1 MEVVKKVKSILIK
14 PYVRISLIYLLISI
28 IWIVYSDKLLFN
40 FFQDIESIQNFQ
52 LYKGLSF
59 VFVTSGLIFFL
70 IKRDYLLIL
79 KKNIQLEVSQSKLQL
94 AFDASNLGMWQQDF
108 KNEIIYFDELAKRY
122 YDTDEYSVKLSDL
135 QNFIHPEDKERF
147 LIEMKQTLISNGKN
161 KSNIIYRIINK
172 KGKEKWLKVSIRIN
186 YEIRGETKIPVWGY
200 GTVLDIT
207 QEKQDEQKLKSRNE
221 FIETILD
228 NLPIGLA
235 VNFIDKGNVDYINK
249 KFVEIYGWPVDK
261 INDINSFFELVYPN
275 QEYRKKI
282 KNQIVVD
289 IKSGD
294 PEKMV
299 WEGIEITRSN
309 GEKRIVFAKNIPI
322 FNQNLMISTVQDI
335 TEKFKAEAELE
346 ESKKRFELAMNATKD
361 GIFDWDLVTNKIYYS
376 PGWKKMLGYEENEL
390 PNDFSIWEKLTK
402 PEDVKK
408 SWKEQQKLINK
419 EIDRFVIE
427 FKMKNKEGK
436 WIDVLS
442 RAEAIFNDQN
452 NAVRIVGTH
461 TDISES
467 KRISEALKESEERL
481 KLALI
486 GADLGTW
493 DWDFVSSKVVFNDRW
508 AEMLG
513 YKLSEIEPNIESW
526 EKLVFEQD
534 FANVQ
539 KKLNEHLEG
548 KTKSYEAEFRM
559 LHKNGSLIWVLDKGK
574 VIDRDNNGN
583 PIRITGTHLDI
594 TNRKEAEESL
604 KTTQR
609 QLRSLFTNLDKIK
622 EQDNKL
628 LARELHDELGQV
640 LTSLRMN
647 LSLLKNHLQN
657 NTLDKKKLLIE
668 FEEMS
673 YIIDES
679 KINIKNLIRSLRPEY
694 LDNLG
699 LITALDHHIK
709 EFKRNTDIKV
719 NFNHNLFEIKLDQHI
734 ENIIYRTIQES
745 LTNVAQHAEADKVN
759 IELNL
764 SANKL
769 TAMITDNG
777 KGINKDDL
785 KKINSFGILGI
796 KERLQQFNSQLKI
809 ESEKGNGTKLSF
821 KIDIGK
827 NLD

>member
-1 MEVVKKVKSILIK
+1 MEIVKKVKSILIK

-59 VFVTSGLIFFL
+59 VFVTSGIIYFL
-70 IKRDYLLIL
+70 IKRDYQLIL

-94 AFDASNLGMWQQDF
+94 AFDASNLGMWQHDF
-108 KNEIIYFDELAKRY
+108 KNEIIYFDELAKSY
-122 YDTDEYSVKLSDL
+122 YDSKEYSVKLSEL
-135 QNFIHPEDKERF
+135 LTRIHPDDKER
-147 LIEMKQTLISNGKN
+147 LLNEMNQTLKSNGKN
-161 KSNIIYRIINK
+161 KNKIVYRIINE
-172 KGKEKWLKVSIRIN
+172 KGKEKWLEVSSRIN
-186 YEIRGETKIPVWGY
+186 YEIKEETKIPVWGY

-235 VNFIDKGNVDYINK
+235 VNFIDKGNVDYVNK
-249 KFVEIYGWPVDK
+249 KFIEIYGWPVDK
-261 INDINSFFELVYPN
+261 IKDINSFFELVYPN
-275 QEYRKKI
+275 PEYRKKI
-282 KNQIVVD
+282 KNQIVLD

-299 WEGIEITRSN
+299 WEGIEITRRN
-309 GEKRIVFAKNIPI
+309 GDKRIVFAKNIPI

-346 ESKKRFELAMNATKD
+346 ESKKRFEHAMNATKD

-408 SWKEQQKLINK
+408 SWDEQQKLINK

-427 FKMKNKEGK
+427 FKMKNKEGQ

-442 RAEAIFNDQN
+442 RAEAIFDDQN

-481 KLALI
+481 KLALV

-513 YKLSEIEPNIESW
+513 YKLSEIEPNIDSW
-526 EKLVFEQD
+526 KKLIYQQD
-534 FANVQ
+534 FAKVQ
-539 KKLNEHLEG
+539 KQINEHLEG

-583 PIRITGTHLDI
+583 PLRITGTHLDI

-604 KTTQR
+604 QTTQK
-609 QLRSLFTNLDKIK
+609 QLRALFTNLDKIK
-622 EQDNKL
+622 EQDSKL

-673 YIIDES
+673 NIIDES
-679 KINIKNLIRSLRPEY
+679 KKNIKNLIRSLRPEY

-709 EFKRNTDIKV
+709 EFNRNTDIKV
-719 NFNHNLFEIKLDQHI
+719 NFKHNLSEIKLDQHI

-745 LTNVAQHAEADKVN
+745 LTNVAQHAEADKVD

-764 SANKL
+764 SANEL
-769 TAMITDNG
+769 IVLITDNG
-777 KGINKDDL
+777 KGINPNDL

-796 KERLQQFNSQLKI
+796 KERLQQYNSQLNI
-809 ESEKGNGTKLSF
+809 DSEIGNGTKLSF
-821 KIDIGK
+821 KIKIGI